1 MRPSGGIPTDA
12 IGFLLSFHSESV
24 RMPVRLTPVAGKREL
39 KRFIYLPEQLH
50 KDHAMW
56 MPPLYMDEWD
66 YFDPKKNRAFG
77 YCDTTMML
85 AEKDGR
91 LVGRVM
97 GIINH
102 RHNDHV
108 GEKTAR
114 FALLESTQDRK
125 VVHALLSH
133 VEDWARAKG
142 MTKVIGPFGFND
154 QDPEGFQIDGFEHHP
169 TIVTYY
175 NFPWL
180 IRLIEAE
187 GYGKDT
193 DYVVY
198 KVPAP
203 REVSELIAKVAE
215 RVERRGFREV
225 GLKSKKEVKQH
236 IVPVLRLM
244 NEAYQGIYGYSPLDE
259 QEMNDLA
266 KKYLMFLDIRFLKI
280 VVKDGEVVAFMV
292 AMPDL
297 SQAFV
302 KSKGRLFPF
311 GWYHFLREMNRRRFH
326 QLDLLLAG
334 VKEGFRGR
342 GLELLMGREMAKAL
356 IAAGVKIIDSHHE
369 LETNLLVRAEMERQ
383 GGQVYKKYRIFQKKL

>member
-1 MRPSGGIPTDA
+1 MA
-12 IGFLLSFHSESV
+12 
-24 RMPVRLTPVAGKREL
+24 VRLLPVAGKRDL

-50 KDHAMW
+50 RDHALW
-56 MPPLYMDEWD
+56 TPPLYMDEWD
-66 YFDPKKNRAFG
+66 YFNPKKNRAFA
-77 YCDTTMML
+77 YCDATTML
-85 AEKDGR
+85 AEKDGV

-108 GEKTAR
+108 NEKTAR
-114 FALLESTQDRK
+114 FALLESTPDQE

-142 MTKVIGPFGFND
+142 MTKIIGPFGFND
-154 QDPEGFQIDGFEHHP
+154 QDPEGFQIEGFEHHP

-180 IRLIEAE
+180 IGLIEAE

-203 REVSELIAKVAE
+203 KEVSELIAKVAE
-215 RVERRGFREV
+215 RIERRGFREV
-225 GLKSKKEVKQH
+225 GLKSKSEVKRY

-259 QEMNDLA
+259 QEMHDLA
-266 KKYLMFLDIRFLKI
+266 QKYLMFLDIRFLKI
-280 VVKDGEVVAFMV
+280 VVKDGDVVAFMV
-292 AMPDL
+292 GMPDL

-311 GWYHFLREMNRRRFH
+311 GWFHLLREMKRRRFQ

-334 VKEGFRGR
+334 VKEGHRGK
-342 GLELLMGREMAKAL
+342 GLELLMGREMAKSL
-356 IAAGVKIIDSHHE
+356 IAAGVDIIDSHHE
-369 LETNLLVRAEMERQ
+369 LETNTLVRAEMERQ
-383 GGQVYKKYRIFQKKL
+383 GGQVYKRYRIFGKGL